1 MRERNANVDRVVTQN
16 MSGSKAVL
24 SRITAVHNPSDTFL
38 SENISGAQRPTLS
51 PRRGRVSFGNHD
63 LEDEADEETQL
74 LLCYLGAQVVGN
86 VAHHVAQS
94 RRLP

>member
-1 MRERNANVDRVVTQN
+1 MRERNANVDRIVTQN

-74 LLCYLGAQVVGN
+74 LYVI
-86 VAHHVAQS
+86 
-94 RRLP
+94 